1 MKNAIKKAHFL
12 VNRKNFLIFFASAIV
27 IAFAVFPIFYL
38 HSQNTEKKQDRE
50 KRLEKSNE
58 FNSPAEII
66 LARSKLGDIEIGEKF
81 SADEDWFKDL
91 SVNVRNN
98 SEKPITHISISI
110 RFPRPKS
117 EDGLD
122 YVVPIEYGEN
132 PFPSKNGE
140 FLNNTAT
147 HIMPK
152 EFVEL
157 KLSEESY
164 IHTQSQLMEMG
175 YGPNIKSIKIYV
187 TTVGFSD
194 NTVWMGG
201 KSYTFD
207 KKNSGKMIPLEK
219 KTLKAPTD

>member
-1 MKNAIKKAHFL
+1 MMKNVIKNACLFVSK
-12 VNRKNFLIFFASAIV
+12 KNFLIFLTSAIV
-27 IAFAVFPIFYL
+27 LTFAIFPIFYL
-38 HSQNTEKKQDRE
+38 HSQNREKKQDRE

-58 FNSPAEII
+58 FNSPVEII
-66 LARSKLGDIEIGEKF
+66 LAKSKLGNIKIGENF
-81 SADEDWFKDL
+81 SADKDWFKDL

-147 HIMPK
+147 PIMPK
-152 EFVEL
+152 ESVEL
-157 KLSEESY
+157 QLSEEAY

-175 YGPNIKSIKIYV
+175 YGADIKNIKIYV
-187 TTVGFSD
+187 TTIGFSD
-194 NTVWMGG
+194 NTIWMGG
-201 KSYTFD
+201 KSYNFD
-207 KKNSGKMIPLEK
+207 KKIQEK
-219 KTLKAPTD
+219 